1 MRSMPPAS
9 SHLADRP
16 VPAPPPMIGT
26 PRRFMSW
33 NLSSRALRSK
43 RGMALLSSRVL
54 DLGQGGDCGF
64 GEGRVVDVVWQAD
77 QAAVRR
83 LAEAAH
89 DGVEESTVG
98 GRVVER
104 LARRIPGRDAALR
117 QQEANR
123 PLHAVQ
129 PPATPTDN
137 RKPRRRGKGCQY

>member
-16 VPAPPPMIGT
+16 VPAPPPMIGP

-64 GEGRVVDVVWQAD
+64 GEGLVVEVVWQVD
-77 QAAVRR
+77 QAGVW
-83 LAEAAH
+83 LLPGDGH
-89 DGVEESTVG
+89 SGVEVERSEEAP
-98 GRVVER
+98 VVE
-104 LARRIPGRDAALR
+104 
-117 QQEANR
+117 
-123 PLHAVQ
+123 
-129 PPATPTDN
+129 
-137 RKPRRRGKGCQY
+137 

>member
-54 DLGQGGDCGF
+54 DLGQGGDCGRSEEHTSELQSLMRISDAVF
-64 GEGRVVDVVWQAD
+64 CLKKQNLNKHIRT
-77 QAAVRR
+77 AAII
-83 LAEAAH
+83 
-89 DGVEESTVG
+89 STT
-98 GRVVER
+98 
-104 LARRIPGRDAALR
+104 ITTN
-117 QQEANR
+117 Q
-123 PLHAVQ
+123 
-129 PPATPTDN
+129 T
-137 RKPRRRGKGCQY
+137 Y